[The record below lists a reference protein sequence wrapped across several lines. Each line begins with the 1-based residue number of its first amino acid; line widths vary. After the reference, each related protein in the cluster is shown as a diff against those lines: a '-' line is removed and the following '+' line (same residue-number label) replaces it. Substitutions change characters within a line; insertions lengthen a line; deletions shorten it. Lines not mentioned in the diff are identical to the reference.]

1 MGAELEQY
9 ILQTYN
15 SKNSEGSMGLKPKP
29 PNPPLWVRHA
39 LPIPLGREGT
49 GEKERRREERIK
61 GSISDIVTIRHEAN
75 HK

>member
-1 MGAELEQY
+1 MGVR
-9 ILQTYN
+9 
-15 SKNSEGSMGLKPKP
+15 PKP